1 VQSWQLFLSLI
12 FDIGNK
18 KVLRIDYAAFMVFV
32 CNMLLQLNNLE
43 NSSVTRKKG
52 SYSANLKHY
61 FLELAHGMSGVSRHN
76 V

>member
-52 SYSANLKHY
+52 SYSCKSQTLLFRTRTWH
-61 FLELAHGMSGVSRHN
+61 EWGQQT
-76 V
+76 